1 MDFKDVLSYELAPI
15 PTALFDDSGKTL
27 LYHYHLYIC
36 IISDLFLGDMRICK
50 SKADLKKIT
59 RVEVSTRNVDRKD
72 CTVLDG
78 CAILWCIAWP
88 TSSPT
93 NQALV
98 KDFVESFKKCLQ
110 RQLSWGDVYP
120 VFDRYT
126 EFSTKYS
133 ACKSRGPGGCR
144 VLQLSANGPL
154 PPQKQVLTVSE
165 NKKQLI

>member
-1 MDFKDVLSYELAPI
+1 MSCHM
-15 PTALFDDSGKTL
+15 S
-27 LYHYHLYIC
+27 LYQSQLPYLMTQVRPYYHLYIS
-36 IISDLFLGDMRICK
+36 ITSDLFLGDMRICK

-59 RVEVSTRNVDRKD
+59 RVEVSARNVDRKD

-98 KDFVESFKKCLQ
+98 KDFVDFFKKYLQ
-110 RQLSWGDVYP
+110 RQLSWGDGYL
-120 VFDRYT
+120 VFYRYI

-133 ACKSRGPGGCR
+133 DASPGILVAAEYYSCLPM
-144 VLQLSANGPL
+144 VLFLLRNKFSLSLKTRSG
-154 PPQKQVLTVSE
+154 
-165 NKKQLI
+165 